1 MAIKE
6 NQITICG
13 HGSDRPSLKNMTTYL
28 TSRYNTFMSN
38 GKRKGV
44 LCVRRLKAMTDAKRQ
59 EFHDTYKT
67 ILGRNYY
74 NQNLRDYV
82 YKKYY
87 GKYYSDCSSSGMA
100 TMNKIGLSTSGLLNT
115 VGIKNS
121 PLFENVPVTIVRGH
135 ITNPEI
141 LKVGDCILFAGN
153 ATRPS
158 ENYCGHVEYVYE
170 IDGQVIPKKDEDYEF
185 KPGVNPIPE
194 RPITNDLFIGKITA
208 SALNIRKQGNT
219 SSAIVG
225 TFHKG
230 EYVCIS
236 SIKDGWGYANQ
247 KGWVSLKYV
256 ERQKAVVGRVT
267 ASALNVR
274 RLAKDTTSEIITVLN
289 RGDNVTIQYMTNDGT
304 WGYDLRHDGWVS
316 MKYIQ
321 L

>member
-28 TSRYNTFMSN
+28 TSRYNSKMSN

-59 EFHDTYKT
+59 EFHDTYKI

-74 NQNLRDYV
+74 NQDLRNYV
-82 YKKYY
+82 FSKYR
-87 GKYYSDCSSSGMA
+87 GNYYSDCSSSGMA
-100 TMNKIGLSTSGLLNT
+100 TMQKIGLSTGGLLNT

-121 PLFENVPVTIVRGH
+121 SLFENVPVNISNGH
-135 ITNPEI
+135 IINPEI

-153 ATRPS
+153 VTRPS
-158 ENYCGHVEYVYE
+158 EKYCGHVEYVYE
-170 IDGQVIPKKDEDYEF
+170 IDGQVIPKDDQEDDD
-185 KPGVNPIPE
+185 KPH
-194 RPITNDLFIGKITA
+194 TNELYIGKITA
-208 SALNIRKQGNT
+208 SALNIRKEGNT
-219 SSAIVG
+219 NSAILG
-225 TFHKG
+225 TYKKG
-230 EYVCIS
+230 DYVSIS
-236 SIKDGWGYANQ
+236 NETNGWGYANQ
-247 KGWVSLKYV
+247 KGWISLKYV
-256 ERQKAVVGRVT
+256 ERQKAVSGRVT

-274 RLAKDTTSEIITVLN
+274 QIAKDTTSKVLTVLN
-289 RGDNVTIQYMTNDGT
+289 RGDTVTIQFMTNDGT
-304 WGYDLRHDGWVS
+304 WGYDIKHDGWVS